1 MEGVAMILKYACFAL
16 FGTMLIACSDRT
28 AGAGDYEGSD
38 YLLGEILNKSDYD
51 AELKFFWQ
59 YDGKEDSAKVKI
71 AKGDTVRLY
80 DSSILI
86 QTFIENF
93 ELAYPNGTYNVSIEF
108 KSSPSKCLSFAGD
121 VDKNSRDIRSEKYSE
136 VIDSSV
142 NDGTIFKRYIIDS
155 ALYKKSRETNCK

>member
-1 MEGVAMILKYACFAL
+1 MRMISVCFVFLSAV
-16 FGTMLIACSDRT
+16 LIACSDRI

-38 YLLGEILNKSDYD
+38 YLLGEIVNKLDYD

-59 YDGKEDSAKVKI
+59 YEGKDDSAKVKI
-71 AKGDTVRLY
+71 AKGDTAKLY

-86 QTFIENF
+86 QTFIEDF

-136 VIDSSV
+136 VIDPSV